1 MAKTL
6 LIKNGTLV
14 SSAGLQKADVLID
27 GERIAEVAPALHAQ
41 YPDVDVVDA
50 AGLLVFAGLV
60 DPHTHLREPGGEHK
74 EDFHT
79 GTSAALAGGITTVF
93 AMPNTSPAVI
103 DEASLDHALSL
114 AASKAVCD
122 FGLFL
127 GATNT
132 NSKLKTQNSKFR
144 ECGLKIY
151 MGSSTGDLLVENFA
165 EQYEHFANYPRE
177 RVIAVH
183 AEHEPAVRY
192 FAQHGQ
198 RRPPICAELET
209 ARAVTL
215 AAQCN
220 RRLHICHLSTRR
232 EVEIIA
238 DAKARG
244 VPVTCEYSPH
254 HLFLSTDIF
263 KHDVEFR
270 RLGDRGF
277 SSPPHPFTPSPLS
290 PPSLFE
296 MNPPLRDPENVDFLW
311 KHLQVADCIAT
322 DHAPHTLEEKRSA
335 KPPMGTPGLETM
347 LPLLLTAAHEG
358 RLTWQDI
365 ARLCCEGP
373 ADIYRI
379 QRKGRIQTGFD
390 ADLTLVDPNDTW
402 VIGERP
408 LFTKCQWTPFAGWP
422 ARGSV
427 KQVFLRGRLAFADGA
442 VVAEKVGGNASTI
455 NARLAAHS
463 FIR

>member
-1 MAKTL
+1 ML
-6 LIKNGTLV
+6 IIKNGTLV
-14 SSAGLQKADVLID
+14 SSAGLRKADVLID
-27 GERIAEVAPALHAQ
+27 GERIAEVAPALAAN
-41 YPDVDVVDA
+41 YPDVESVEA
-50 AGLLVFAGLV
+50 QGLLVFAGLI
-60 DPHTHLREPGGEHK
+60 DPHAHLREPGGEHK
-74 EDFHT
+74 EDFYT
-79 GTSAALAGGITTVF
+79 GTCAALAGGITSVF

-103 DEASLDHALSL
+103 DPASLDHALSL

-132 NSKLKTQNSKFR
+132 NQKSKIENPKLR

-151 MGSSTGDLLVENFA
+151 LGSSTGDLLVENFA
-165 EQYEHFANYPRE
+165 EQFEHFEHYPHE

-192 FAQHGQ
+192 FAQRGE
-198 RRPPICAELET
+198 RRPPLCAELET
-209 ARAVTL
+209 ARAVAL
-215 AAQCN
+215 AERCN

-254 HLFLSTDIF
+254 HLFLSTDVF
-263 KHDVEFR
+263 KEEREKGGTAEGEMSD
-270 RLGDRGF
+270 
-277 SSPPHPFTPSPLS
+277 S
-290 PPSLFE
+290 PSLFE
-296 MNPPLRDPENVDFLW
+296 MNPPLRDREHVEFLW
-311 KHLQVADCIAT
+311 QHLQVADCIAT
-322 DHAPHTLEEKRSA
+322 DHAPHTLDEKRSA

-358 RLTWQDI
+358 RLTLPDI

-373 ADIYRI
+373 ADAYRI
-379 QRKGRIQTGFD
+379 QRKGRIEPGWD
-390 ADLTLVDPNDTW
+390 ADLTVVDPKDAW
-402 VIGERP
+402 IIGERP
-408 LFTKCQWTPFAGWP
+408 LFTKCNWTPFAGWP

-427 KQVFLRGRLAFADGA
+427 KQVFLRGRLAFAEGA
-442 VVAEKVGGNASTI
+442 VVAVKGWGKRVN
-455 NARLAAHS
+455 N
-463 FIR
+463 

>member
-1 MAKTL
+1 ML
-6 LIKNGTLV
+6 MIKNGTLV
-14 SSAGLQKADVLID
+14 SSAGTQHADVLID
-27 GERIAEVAPALHAQ
+27 GERIAEVGPSLAAQ
-41 YPDVDVVDA
+41 YPAIEFMDA
-50 AGLLVFAGLV
+50 GGLLVFPGLI

-74 EDFHT
+74 EDFYT
-79 GTSAALAGGITTVF
+79 GTCAALAGGITAVF
-93 AMPNTSPAVI
+93 GMPNTSPAVI

-132 NSKLKTQNSKFR
+132 NQKSKIENPKLR

-151 MGSSTGDLLVENFA
+151 MGSSTGDLLVESFP
-165 EQYEHFANYPRE
+165 EQFEHFQHYPHK

-192 FAQHGQ
+192 FAQHGE

-209 ARAVTL
+209 ARAV
-215 AAQCN
+215 AMAERCN

-232 EVEIIA
+232 EVEIVA
-238 DAKARG
+238 EAKARG

-254 HLFLSTDIF
+254 HLFLSTNVF
-263 KHDVEFR
+263 KLDEE
-270 RLGDRGF
+270 
-277 SSPPHPFTPSPLS
+277 STSPPHPLTSSTQLTPSF
-290 PPSLFE
+290 FE
-296 MNPPLRDPENVDFLW
+296 MNPPLRDPEHVAFLW
-311 KHLQVADCIAT
+311 QHLHVADCIAT
-322 DHAPHTLEEKRSA
+322 DHAPHTIEEKRSA
-335 KPPMGTPGLETM
+335 KSPMGTPGLETM

-358 RLTWQDI
+358 RLTVQDI

-373 ADIYRI
+373 ADTYRI
-379 QRKGRIQTGFD
+379 PRKGKIERGYD
-390 ADLTLVDPNDTW
+390 ADLTLVDPNDAW

-408 LFTKCQWTPFAGWP
+408 LFTKCNWTPFAGWP

-427 KQVFLRGRLAFADGA
+427 KQVFVRGRLAFADGKI
-442 VVAEKVGGNASTI
+442 VTEKGWGKRIDN
-455 NARLAAHS
+455 
-463 FIR
+463 

>member
-1 MAKTL
+1 ML
-6 LIKNGTLV
+6 IIKNGTLV
-14 SSAGLQKADVLID
+14 SSAGLREADVLID
-27 GERIAEVAPALHAQ
+27 GERIAEVAPALATQ
-41 YPDVDVVDA
+41 YPSVEAVDA
-50 AGLLVFAGLV
+50 TGLLVFPGLI

-74 EDFHT
+74 EDFFS
-79 GTSAALAGGITTVF
+79 GTCAALAGGVTTVF
-93 AMPNTSPAVI
+93 AMPNTAPAVI
-103 DEASLDHALSL
+103 DAASLDHTLSL

-132 NSKLKTQNSKFR
+132 NAQLKIQNPQLR

-151 MGSSTGDLLVENFA
+151 MGSSTGDLLVEHFA
-165 EQYEHFANYPRE
+165 EQYEHFTHYPHE

-209 ARAVTL
+209 ARAVAM

-232 EVEIIA
+232 EVEIVA
-238 DAKARG
+238 AAKARG

-254 HLFLSTDIF
+254 HLFLSTDA
-263 KHDVEFR
+263 FR
-270 RLGDRGF
+270 QGGKRRSL
-277 SSPPHPFTPSPLS
+277 
-290 PPSLFE
+290 PSLYE
-296 MNPPLRDPENVDFLW
+296 MNPPLRDPQHVAFLW
-311 KHLQVADCIAT
+311 QHLQAADCIAT
-322 DHAPHTLEEKRSA
+322 DHAPHTMDEKRSA

-358 RLTWQDI
+358 RLSLQDI

-379 QRKGRIQTGFD
+379 PRKGRMERGCD
-390 ADLTLVDPNDTW
+390 ADLTLVDPNDAW
-402 VIGERP
+402 IIGERP
-408 LFTKCQWTPFAGWP
+408 LFTRCNWTPFAGWP
-422 ARGSV
+422 AHGSV
-427 KQVFLRGRLAFADGA
+427 KQVFVRGRLAFANGA
-442 VVAEKVGGNASTI
+442 IVAERGWGKRVEN
-455 NARLAAHS
+455 
-463 FIR
+463 